1 MPAPAPESRLHLGA
15 RNGAHLT
22 VLSAFALA
30 QPLLDILGKNAAFF
44 AIRGSTTREIVLF
57 ALAIT
62 LLPPAAFLA
71 LELVADLVSRPLART
86 LHLVFVGGLSAVVVL
101 HVLTKS
107 DSLSGVT
114 ALVAA
119 AGAGVAAAAI
129 YLRARPFRSFLSVL
143 VPAPL
148 VFVALFLLDSP
159 ASKLVF
165 ADTPKV
171 EAATTVRS
179 KTPVVLVV
187 FDELTTVSL
196 MNRNEEVDAGRYP
209 NFASL
214 AASSTWYRSA
224 TTADWLTEG
233 NVPAILTG
241 RKPVRNKLPI
251 FSEYPHNLFTLL
263 GKSYRLRVIE
273 AITHLCPKSLCKDQ
287 PQANGQAVEDTTGS
301 LASDAGI
308 VYLHLL
314 VPQPYATHLPPISD
328 SWGNFGGHQQREE
341 PVRRT
346 ASGQI
351 EACGRRV
358 CQFTDMISGDP
369 KPTLYFLHTVLPHWP
384 FVYLPSGR
392 RWALDDRPLDGY
404 KEGHWLTSW
413 AALEGEQRY
422 LLQLGYADRSLG
434 LILRKLRQ
442 TGLYDRSLVIVT
454 GDEGESFRGDDQR
467 RRATATNTDDIAF
480 VPLFVHLPGQKKARV
495 VDSLAPSIDILPT
508 IAHVL
513 HVPIP
518 WHVDGRSLVGR
529 KLPPDGPVSVAR
541 DVGEITR
548 PLAELRARR
557 RRTLAQQLAT
567 FGSGTFDP
575 LYRVGPHPQLVGRK
589 VSSLSVRPS
598 PKAAVRL
605 DGRSYLAAI
614 DPSTDFLPTHV
625 SGAITGAHGA
635 QLDLAVAVNG
645 TIASVTRTHLDQG
658 QTRFATFVPED
669 SLRPGSNAVDVFAV
683 HGAGRRLALE
693 ELRGGDLNLVLRD
706 RDIESTE
713 GKRTRIDP
721 AAIAGTV
728 QVSKTAGGYAFKGLA
743 ATRKKHRLVDS
754 LVVFADGKAIFAGA
768 ANDLRP
774 LRFLD
779 KGSLDKTRF
788 RFELPRALLPA
799 EGQDHSVRVFAIR
812 GRVASELAYR
822 GGYPWAHG

>member
-341 PVRRT
+341 PVRRN

-422 LLQLGYADRSLG
+422 LLQLGYADRALG
-434 LILRKLRQ
+434 LILRKLRE

-454 GDEGESFRGDDQR
+454 
-467 RRATATNTDDIAF
+467 
-480 VPLFVHLPGQKKARV
+480 
-495 VDSLAPSIDILPT
+495 
-508 IAHVL
+508 
-513 HVPIP
+513 
-518 WHVDGRSLVGR
+518 
-529 KLPPDGPVSVAR
+529 
-541 DVGEITR
+541 
-548 PLAELRARR
+548 
-557 RRTLAQQLAT
+557 
-567 FGSGTFDP
+567 
-575 LYRVGPHPQLVGRK
+575 
-589 VSSLSVRPS
+589 
-598 PKAAVRL
+598 
-605 DGRSYLAAI
+605 
-614 DPSTDFLPTHV
+614 
-625 SGAITGAHGA
+625 
-635 QLDLAVAVNG
+635 
-645 TIASVTRTHLDQG
+645 
-658 QTRFATFVPED
+658 
-669 SLRPGSNAVDVFAV
+669 
-683 HGAGRRLALE
+683 
-693 ELRGGDLNLVLRD
+693 
-706 RDIESTE
+706 
-713 GKRTRIDP
+713 
-721 AAIAGTV
+721 
-728 QVSKTAGGYAFKGLA
+728 
-743 ATRKKHRLVDS
+743 
-754 LVVFADGKAIFAGA
+754 
-768 ANDLRP
+768 
-774 LRFLD
+774 
-779 KGSLDKTRF
+779 
-788 RFELPRALLPA
+788 
-799 EGQDHSVRVFAIR
+799 
-812 GRVASELAYR
+812 ASELVR
-822 GGYPWAHG
+822 RWAERRIEAIPQATPLTG